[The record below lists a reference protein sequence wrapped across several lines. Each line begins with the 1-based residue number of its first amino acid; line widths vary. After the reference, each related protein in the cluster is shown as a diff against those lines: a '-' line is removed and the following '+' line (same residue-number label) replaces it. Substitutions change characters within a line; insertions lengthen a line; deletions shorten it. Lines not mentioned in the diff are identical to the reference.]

1 MARGE
6 RAGNPNK
13 DRLGDADHSAD
24 RIRQTFPSIDI
35 TSSQTEY

>member
-1 MARGE
+1 MARGQQ
-6 RAGNPNK
+6 AGNPDK

-24 RIRQTFPSIDI
+24 RIRLMFSSIVI